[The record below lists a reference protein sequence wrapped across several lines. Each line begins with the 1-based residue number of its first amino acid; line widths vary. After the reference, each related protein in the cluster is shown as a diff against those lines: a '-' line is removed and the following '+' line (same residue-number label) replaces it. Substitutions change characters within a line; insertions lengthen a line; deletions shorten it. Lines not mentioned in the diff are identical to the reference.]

1 MANDQK
7 NSDEK
12 EDILKQYERLLL
24 HENQFNIHIAEIRKI
39 ASAWLLADM
48 GAMAYILK
56 GAQNGVLN
64 PLDQTMILVV
74 GLLGAIGLVV
84 LWIMDRMVYAQ
95 LLDAT
100 IFLALKME
108 QEHAKEL
115 PQIRSTILAYSS
127 YLGSYISA
135 YYYVPVTALVFTA
148 CLFKFNAL
156 FAIAAGTAT
165 CTVMALAS
173 RPKKFSDMA
182 ALGDDREFSA
192 YLQSLESQESKIKM
206 NILLKKISC
215 STKSQN

>member
-1 MANDQK
+1 MGNDKK

-24 HENQFNIHIAEIRKI
+24 HENQFNTHIAEIRKI

-56 GAQNGVLN
+56 GAQNGTIS
-64 PLDQTMILVV
+64 PLDQTLILVV
-74 GLLGAIGLVV
+74 GLLGAVGLAV

-108 QEHAKEL
+108 QAHVNEL
-115 PQIRSTILAYSS
+115 PQIRSTILAYTS
-127 YLGSYISA
+127 YVGGYISA
-135 YYYVPVTALVFTA
+135 YYYVPVSALVFTA
-148 CLFKFNAL
+148 CFFKFNAL
-156 FAIAAGTAT
+156 FAVVAAAVI
-165 CTVMALAS
+165 CAAMALAS

-182 ALGDDREFSA
+182 FLGDDKEFGA
-192 YLQSLESQESKIKM
+192 YLQSLESTENKIKM
-206 NILLKKISC
+206 NTLLKKISC
-215 STKSQN
+215 RNKS

>member
-1 MANDQK
+1 MGNDKK

-12 EDILKQYERLLL
+12 EEILKQYERLLL

-56 GAQNGVLN
+56 GAQNGALS
-64 PLDQTMILVV
+64 PLDQTLILVV
-74 GLLGAIGLVV
+74 GLLGAVGLAV
-84 LWIMDRMVYAQ
+84 LWIMDRLVYAQ

-108 QEHAKEL
+108 QAHASEL

-127 YLGSYISA
+127 YLGGYISA

-156 FAIAAGTAT
+156 FALVAATAV
-165 CTVMALAS
+165 CTVMARAS
-173 RPKKFSDMA
+173 RPKKFSEMA
-182 ALGDDREFSA
+182 FLGDDKEFGA
-192 YLQSLESQESKIKM
+192 YLQSLESMENKIKM
-206 NILLKKISC
+206 NTLLKTISC
-215 STKSQN
+215 RNKS

>member
-1 MANDQK
+1 MENDKK

-12 EDILKQYERLLL
+12 EEILKQYERLLL

-56 GAQNGVLN
+56 GAQNGALS
-64 PLDQTMILVV
+64 PLDQTLILVV
-74 GLLGAIGLVV
+74 GLLGAVGLAV
-84 LWIMDRMVYAQ
+84 LWIMDRLVYAK

-108 QEHAKEL
+108 QAHASEL

-127 YLGSYISA
+127 YLGGYISA

-156 FAIAAGTAT
+156 FALVAATAV
-165 CTVMALAS
+165 CTVMARAS
-173 RPKKFSDMA
+173 RPKKFSEMA
-182 ALGDDREFSA
+182 FLGDDKEFGA
-192 YLQSLESQESKIKM
+192 YLQSLESMENKIKM
-206 NILLKKISC
+206 NTLLKTISC
-215 STKSQN
+215 RNKS

>member
-1 MANDQK
+1 MENDKK

-12 EDILKQYERLLL
+12 EEILKQYERLLL

-56 GAQNGVLN
+56 GAQNGALS
-64 PLDQTMILVV
+64 PLDQTLILVV
-74 GLLGAIGLVV
+74 GLLGAVGLAV
-84 LWIMDRMVYAQ
+84 LWIMDRLVYAQ

-108 QEHAKEL
+108 QAHASEL

-127 YLGSYISA
+127 YLGGYISA

-156 FAIAAGTAT
+156 FALVAATAV
-165 CTVMALAS
+165 CTVMARAS
-173 RPKKFSDMA
+173 RPKKFSEMA
-182 ALGDDREFSA
+182 FLGDDKEFGA
-192 YLQSLESQESKIKM
+192 YLQSLESMENKIKM
-206 NILLKKISC
+206 NTLLKTISC
-215 STKSQN
+215 RNKS

>member
-1 MANDQK
+1 MENDKK

-12 EDILKQYERLLL
+12 EEILKQYERLLL

-56 GAQNGVLN
+56 GAQNGGLS
-64 PLDQTMILVV
+64 PLDQTLILVV
-74 GLLGAIGLVV
+74 GLLGAVGLAV
-84 LWIMDRMVYAQ
+84 LWIMDRLVYAQ

-108 QEHAKEL
+108 QAHASEL

-127 YLGSYISA
+127 YLGGYISA

-156 FAIAAGTAT
+156 FALVAATAV
-165 CTVMALAS
+165 CTVMARAS
-173 RPKKFSDMA
+173 RPKKFSEMA
-182 ALGDDREFSA
+182 FLGDDKEFGA
-192 YLQSLESQESKIKM
+192 YLQSLESMENKIKM
-206 NILLKKISC
+206 NTLLKTISC
-215 STKSQN
+215 RNKS

>member
-1 MANDQK
+1 MGNDKK

-12 EDILKQYERLLL
+12 EEILKQYERLLL

-56 GAQNGVLN
+56 GAQNGALS
-64 PLDQTMILVV
+64 PLDQTLILVV
-74 GLLGAIGLVV
+74 GLLGAVGLAV
-84 LWIMDRMVYAQ
+84 LWIMDRLVYAQ

-108 QEHAKEL
+108 QAHASEL

-127 YLGSYISA
+127 YLGGYISA

-156 FAIAAGTAT
+156 FALVAATAV
-165 CTVMALAS
+165 CTVMAQAS
-173 RPKKFSDMA
+173 RPKKFSEMA
-182 ALGDDREFSA
+182 FLGDDKEFGA
-192 YLQSLESQESKIKM
+192 YLQSLESMENKIKM
-206 NILLKKISC
+206 NTLLKTISC
-215 STKSQN
+215 RNKS

>member
-1 MANDQK
+1 MANDKK

-12 EDILKQYERLLL
+12 EEILKQYER
-24 HENQFNIHIAEIRKI
+24 Q
-39 ASAWLLADM
+39 
-48 GAMAYILK
+48 
-56 GAQNGVLN
+56 
-64 PLDQTMILVV
+64 
-74 GLLGAIGLVV
+74 
-84 LWIMDRMVYAQ
+84 
-95 LLDAT
+95 
-100 IFLALKME
+100 
-108 QEHAKEL
+108 L

-165 CTVMALAS
+165 CTVMALTS

-182 ALGDDREFSA
+182 ALGDDREFGA

-215 STKSQN
+215 ATKSQN